1 VKTKLPERKTSNDR
15 MTAVST
21 VAPRK
26 IFYNANRQRISTL
39 CVVSA
44 SWKLDFGWK
53 LPATFLRAQKV
64 SKYLRF
70 DFPHSFRNPNPR
82 SKSAIKVHKEFQEF
96 WILSKQNFAQKKKE
110 MSWSKWE
117 F

>member
-1 VKTKLPERKTSNDR
+1 MLAQSHHEKYSTMQIDKEFRHCASSRQVGSWILPRNFR
-15 MTAVST
+15 
-21 VAPRK
+21 R
-26 IFYNANRQRISTL
+26 L
-39 CVVSA
+39 
-44 SWKLDFGWK
+44 
-53 LPATFLRAQKV
+53 FLRAQKV

-96 WILSKQNFAQKKKE
+96 WIFKQAKFRAKKE
-110 MSWSKWE
+110 RNVLVEMGILGDC

>member
-1 VKTKLPERKTSNDR
+1 

-53 LPATFLRAQKV
+53 FPATFFARPESFQIFAF
-64 SKYLRF
+64 RF
-70 DFPHSFRNPNPR
+70 STQFSQ
-82 SKSAIKVHKEFQEF
+82 SKSTIKIHEEFQEF
-96 WILSKQNFAQKKKE
+96 WIFKQAKFRAKKKE

>member
-1 VKTKLPERKTSNDR
+1 

-53 LPATFLRAQKV
+53 FPATFLPKKFPNICV
-64 SKYLRF
+64 SIFHTVFAIKIH
-70 DFPHSFRNPNPR
+70 DQNPR
-82 SKSAIKVHKEFQEF
+82 RISR
-96 WILSKQNFAQKKKE
+96 ILDFKQAKFRAKKKE

>member
-1 VKTKLPERKTSNDR
+1 

-53 LPATFLRAQKV
+53 FPATFLRVQKQF
-64 SKYLRF
+64 SNILRF
-70 DFPHSFRNPNPR
+70 DFPYSFRNQNPQR
-82 SKSAIKVHKEFQEF
+82 KSAKIHKEFQEF
-96 WILSKQNFAQKKKE
+96 
-110 MSWSKWE
+110 
-117 F
+117 

>member
-1 VKTKLPERKTSNDR
+1 

-26 IFYNANRQRISTL
+26 IFYKGESTKNFDIVRRLGKLEVGFWLEISGDFFCAPRKFPNI
-39 CVVSA
+39 CVSIFHTVFA
-44 SWKLDFGWK
+44 IKIHD
-53 LPATFLRAQKV
+53 Q
-64 SKYLRF
+64 
-70 DFPHSFRNPNPR
+70 NPQ
-82 SKSAIKVHKEFQEF
+82 SKSTKNFKNFGF
-96 WILSKQNFAQKKKE
+96 LSKQNFAQKKKE

>member
-1 VKTKLPERKTSNDR
+1 

-53 LPATFLRAQKV
+53 LPATFFARPKV
-64 SKYLRF
+64 FKYLRF
-70 DFPHSFRNPNPR
+70 DFPYSFRNQNPR
-82 SKSAIKVHKEFQEF
+82 SKSAIKIHKEFQEF
-96 WILSKQNFAQKKKE
+96 WTFKQAKFRAKKE
-110 MSWSKWE
+110 RNVLVEMGILGDC